1 MLHIY
6 KASAGSGKT
15 FALTRQYLSLLLGER
30 NPDTGKWR
38 LRSAR
43 EDAHRHILAITFTN
57 KATQE
62 MTRRII
68 SQLAILAGR
77 DPDEGPD
84 AKSPYLSYFTGLF
97 NTDADTLARVASD
110 VLDELL
116 ADFAYFHVSTIDA
129 FFQNVLRI
137 FAREVEMPD
146 NFRLELDN
154 NATIS
159 LGINEM
165 FTSLNYARPVDPL
178 RRRERQWL
186 TDWLTRLMMRSF
198 DAGNSVNILARTSSL
213 YTNLVNTFTQLLDEQ
228 FNINAREITAY
239 LDRVEAIA
247 AFEKGVTDMALRR
260 EQDLTAHSVAIMQ
273 YGDYKKI
280 NRYIRQRIEQWAAGD
295 MKDPSQT
302 VIDAVSIPSKR
313 FEKSYKNPAPDL
325 DAQVELLC
333 SEAAAMQQTRAL
345 TDVLIKAI
353 TPLGLLGCLLRH
365 ITTFCKD
372 NNVILLSDTNTLLR
386 EIINDDET
394 PFVYERL
401 GYYLRHFLIDEVQ
414 DTSTLQ
420 WANLRPL
427 IMESLGYNHE
437 NLIIGDEKQCIYRF
451 RNSDPQLLGHIIS
464 DEVTEVFHDDAVS
477 IEGATIAENNNWRSS
492 REVVTFN
499 NSIFHAIARQYGVTD
514 SYSNVIQQINP
525 NRKEIPG
532 HVKMIFEPEEIEGEA
547 SETEEEETAVPF
559 ALQATVNE
567 VDRLLS
573 AGYRKSQIAIL
584 VRKHSEGEAVIKQLL
599 RCHETEGWS
608 HGQLEVKSTDAVAIG
623 SSAAVKM
630 IIEILRI
637 TQLPQNVTTIIERG
651 DTVVT
656 ESKENPARRRARL
669 LYCFQYYLHTTVTD
683 ADGTRRNP
691 TNSEALALAVDAIR
705 RAESDAPAPVA
716 PGDITPPQASLKDIL
731 DFAAT
736 STSGTDDAAHSGDAA
751 SKPTVTCL
759 TLTAIVDKII
769 SRYVIKDVLPE
780 ETAFLTSFQ
789 DLVYDFCSQGTSD
802 IRSFLAWW
810 DRGGCNSSLSST
822 SESDA
827 INVMTIHQSKGLEYP
842 CVIIPFCNIP
852 MVTYSTPMRL
862 SYHWLPLH
870 AKDFPGIAPEVIPP
884 LIPVDFTSAIPRIDI
899 FAEESRR
906 IIAEQVIDNLN
917 ICYVAFTRA
926 VNELVV
932 IAPAPKKKASASG
945 EFDVPTFD
953 VMLREAVSSL
963 TPDDISS
970 DPLLDDESRRWV
982 LPLADMMEGD
992 TLEVGAPTRPAPAR
1006 EAQPADG
1013 QRVIDLP
1020 AYDPEVNDR
1029 LVTLTEADIDLFD
1042 FDDPRHRGKFLHGVL
1057 SKVRRRDDLHRALR
1071 RAAARARL
1079 TPAQTA
1085 ECEELLT
1092 RALNDPQAARWFEGY
1107 ARLYREQS
1115 IATPGTDRRPDRI
1128 VVLDDGTV
1136 EIIDYKFG
1144 EFERQ
1149 YLSQIRRYMTLMRRA
1164 GYQKVKGY
1172 LWFVTEGT
1180 VREVK

>member
-15 FALTRQYLSLLLGER
+15 FALTRQYLSLLLGEH
-30 NPDTGKWR
+30 NPETGKWR

-68 SQLAILAGR
+68 SQLAILARR
-77 DPDEGPD
+77 DPDAGPG
-84 AKSPYLSYFTGLF
+84 AVSPYLDYFTGLF
-97 NTDADTLARVASD
+97 GTDADTLARVASD

-165 FTSLNYARPVDPL
+165 FTSLNYARPADPL
-178 RRRERQWL
+178 RRREREWL

-198 DAGNSVNILARTSSL
+198 DSGNSVNILARTSSL
-213 YTNLVNTFTQLLDEQ
+213 YTNLVNTLTQLLDEQ
-228 FNINAREITAY
+228 FNINSREITAY

-247 AFEKGVTDMALRR
+247 AFEKGVTDMLKRK
-260 EQDLTAHSVAIMQ
+260 EQGLTAHSIAIMQ

-295 MKDPSQT
+295 MKDPSQS
-302 VIDAVSIPSKR
+302 VIDAIANPSKR

-325 DAQVELLC
+325 DAQVQLLC
-333 SEAAAMQQTRAL
+333 SEAAGMQQTRAL
-345 TDVLIKAI
+345 ADVLIKAI

-365 ITTFCKD
+365 INTFCKE

-401 GYYLRHFLIDEVQ
+401 GYHLRHFLIDEVQ

-427 IMESLGYNHE
+427 IMESLGYNHD
-437 NLIIGDEKQCIYRF
+437 NLVIGDEKQCIYRF
-451 RNSDPQLLGHIIS
+451 RNSDPELLGHIIS
-464 DEVTEVFHDDAVS
+464 DEVTEVFRQDAVT
-477 IEGATIAENNNWRSS
+477 IEGNTIAENNNWRSS

-499 NSIFHAIARQYGVTD
+499 NSIFHAIARRYGVTD

-525 NRKEIPG
+525 NRKQIPG
-532 HVKMIFEPEEIEGEA
+532 HVRLIFEPEEQTGESA
-547 SETEEEETAVPF
+547 DTSAEEEDTSLPF

-599 RCHETEGWS
+599 RCHETPGWR

-637 TQLPQNVTTIIERG
+637 TQMPQNVTTIIERG
-651 DTVVT
+651 NTIVT
-656 ESKENPARRRARL
+656 ETKENPARRRARL
-669 LYCFQYYLHTTVTD
+669 LYCFQYYLHTMVTD
-683 ADGTRRNP
+683 ADGTKRTP
-691 TNSEALALAVDAIR
+691 TNSEALALAIDAIR
-705 RAESDAPAPVA
+705 RSESEEPSAAVD
-716 PGDITPPQASLKDIL
+716 GLTPPQASLKDIL

-736 STSGTDDAAHSGDAA
+736 STSGTSDMPDDGENANNA
-751 SKPTVTCL
+751 TITCL

-769 SRYVIKDVLPE
+769 SRYVIKEVLPE

-842 CVIIPFCNIP
+842 CVILPFCNIP
-852 MVTYSTPMRL
+852 MVTYSSPMRL
-862 SYHWLPLH
+862 SYHWLRLDS
-870 AKDFPGIAPEVIPP
+870 KDFPGIAPETVPP
-884 LIPVDFTSAIPRIDI
+884 LIPVDFTSSIPKIDI

-926 VNELVV
+926 VNELIV
-932 IAPAPKKKASASG
+932 IAPAAKKKASAGG
-945 EFDVPTFD
+945 EFDIPTFD
-953 VMLREAVSSL
+953 VMLREAVNSL
-963 TPDDISS
+963 TADDIA
-970 DPLLDDESRRWV
+970 LDDTLDEESRRWV
-982 LPLADMMEGD
+982 LPLAGLMEGD
-992 TLEVGAPTRPAPAR
+992 ILEIGEETKPQ
-1006 EAQPADG
+1006 EDKGDDDG
-1013 QRVIDLP
+1013 NSMRVIDLP
-1020 AYDPEVNDR
+1020 VYNPEVNDR
-1029 LVTLTEADIDLFD
+1029 LVTLTAADIDLFD
-1042 FDDPRHRGKFLHGVL
+1042 FNDRRHRGKFLHGVL
-1057 SKVRRRDDLHRALR
+1057 SKVRRRSDLERALR
-1071 RAAARARL
+1071 RAATRARL
-1079 TPAQTA
+1079 TPAQF
-1085 ECEELLT
+1085 EESKRLLAG
-1092 RALNDPQAARWFEGY
+1092 ALADPQVARWFEGY
-1107 ARLYREQS
+1107 SRLYC
-1115 IATPGTDRRPDRI
+1115 
-1128 VVLDDGTV
+1128 
-1136 EIIDYKFG
+1136 
-1144 EFERQ
+1144 
-1149 YLSQIRRYMTLMRRA
+1149 
-1164 GYQKVKGY
+1164 
-1172 LWFVTEGT
+1172 
-1180 VREVK
+1180 